1 MDRLK
6 YISSE
11 RMFEGVIVEITDGS
25 VTIDLKGRLGQFKI
39 PNRML
44 IAESEVKLGQ
54 EVGFLLSYPEVLSP
68 EPNEEYLANME
79 NERKTREEIKKRM
92 QEKRMQEESIQEEKA
107 SE

>member
-11 RMFEGVIVEITDGS
+11 TFYEGIIVDIKGGG

-44 IAESEVKLGQ
+44 ITDYELKIG
-54 EVGFLLSYPEVLSP
+54 
-68 EPNEEYLANME
+68 
-79 NERKTREEIKKRM
+79 
-92 QEKRMQEESIQEEKA
+92 
-107 SE
+107 